1 MPEPEENKEL
11 MSISFKNA
19 FFSLATCFAVI
30 FLLYLGRS
38 VLVPLAFG
46 LLIAFILYP
55 ICVYLEKKGVSRLWS
70 IVWTMLSVTLLLVGI
85 TVLFS
90 AQIIDIVKELD
101 DFGAKLNEVLVAMT
115 EFVNTNISFVPKLD
129 KNSLVDLGMKWFSSN
144 SGGMLTNTLNSTA
157 LFITGLT
164 LTVIYSFL
172 ILLYRKGFKNAV
184 ASFSAEN
191 HRDQFNEMLKQ
202 IQKVGQKYLTGM
214 FTLIIVLGILNTLG
228 LFIIGID
235 YALFFGFLAGFL
247 AIIPYVGTIIG
258 GAIPALYAF
267 ITYDSYW
274 YPFGVILVFWFI
286 QLLEG
291 NLLSPKIV
299 GGNLN
304 VNAIAAILALITG
317 GFIWGIAGMILFLP
331 FAAILKVF
339 CEHYKQLRPISLL
352 MRDDVHSKRG
362 SLKKKVGKIFNKK

>member
-1 MPEPEENKEL
+1 MPELKENEQL

-19 FFSLATCFAVI
+19 FFSIATFSILI

-55 ICVYLEKKGVSRLWS
+55 ICVFLEKKGASRLWS
-70 IVWTMLSVTLLLVGI
+70 IIWTMLSVTLVLVGI
-85 TVLFS
+85 AILFS
-90 AQIIDIVKELD
+90 AQIIDIVKGLD
-101 DFGAKLNEVLVAMT
+101 DFGTKLNEVLVAVT
-115 EFVNTNISFVPKLD
+115 EFINKNISFVPKLD
-129 KNSLVDLGMKWFSSN
+129 KDSLVDLGMQWFSN
-144 SGGMLTNTLNSTA
+144 KSGGMLTNTLNSTA
-157 LFITGLT
+157 LLITGLT
-164 LTVIYSFL
+164 LTIIYSFL
-172 ILLYRKGFKNAV
+172 ILLYRKGLKNAV
-184 ASFSAEN
+184 SCFSTNE
-191 HRDQFNEMLKQ
+191 HKEKFDEMLNQ
-202 IQKVGQKYLTGM
+202 IQKVGQQYLTGM
-214 FTLIIVLGILNTLG
+214 FTLIIVIGILNTLG
-228 LFIIGID
+228 LLIIGID

-247 AIIPYVGTIIG
+247 AIIPYVGTTIG

-274 YPFGVILVFWFI
+274 YPAGVILVFWFI
-286 QLLEG
+286 QILEG
-291 NLLSPKIV
+291 NFLSPKIV

-339 CEHYKQLRPISLL
+339 CEQYEQLRPISLL
-352 MRDDVHSKRG
+352 MRDDVYSKRG
-362 SLKKKVGKIFNKK
+362 SLKKKVGKIFSKE